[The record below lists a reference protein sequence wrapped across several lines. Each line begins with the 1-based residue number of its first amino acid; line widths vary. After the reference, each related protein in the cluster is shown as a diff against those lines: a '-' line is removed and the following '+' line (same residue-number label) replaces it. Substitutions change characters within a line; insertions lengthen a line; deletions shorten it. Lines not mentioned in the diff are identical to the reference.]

1 MFRCAEDSINS
12 WRFLYFPEDYWRLFG
27 ILRDSL
33 TEPKSERNF
42 HQHSTISKWSWFSNI
57 SSGSSS
63 HVGRPALAGKFPQL
77 RLIGVDCAVDW
88 NQDLDATRRKHLR
101 DMPIVDNQARV
112 ISIEPAWWNHLRAVR
127 HLYPL
132 CTRAGSR
139 PAERRREMVI
149 QPAER
154 SAMDPLCLQQNG
166 RILGES
172 NIIFAFRG
180 VKVRQISSIRDNPK
194 IAQITYI
201 FLVSVCPIS
210 LVSRAST

>member
-1 MFRCAEDSINS
+1 MKPFE
-12 WRFLYFPEDYWRLFG
+12 
-27 ILRDSL
+27 
-33 TEPKSERNF
+33 
-42 HQHSTISKWSWFSNI
+42 
-57 SSGSSS
+57 
-63 HVGRPALAGKFPQL
+63 GRKTF
-77 RLIGVDCAVDW
+77 V
-88 NQDLDATRRKHLR
+88 
-101 DMPIVDNQARV
+101 PIVYPGR
-112 ISIEPAWWNHLRAVR
+112 EPACREE
-127 HLYPL
+127 
-132 CTRAGSR
+132 GG
-139 PAERRREMVI
+139 EMVI